1 MTQTAHKKNFKIC
14 LVSIS
19 LAKGGAERSVAML
32 SQMLSSLGHQVH
44 IVVLNNE
51 IDFKYS
57 GTLFNLGALKPKN
70 DHFPA
75 RLTRFKK
82 LRGYLTT
89 QAFDVVIDH
98 RPKNEYFREL
108 FYAKYIYRNLS
119 AIYVVHSSKKQEYFP
134 RWSQKWPPYIILN

>member
-1 MTQTAHKKNFKIC
+1 MTQTAHKKKFKIC

-57 GTLFNLGALKPKN
+57 GTLFNLGTLKPK
-70 DHFPA
+70 DDYFLA

-82 LRGYLTT
+82 LRRYLKT

-108 FYAKYIYRNLS
+108 FYATYIYRNLS
-119 AIYVVHSSKKQEYFP
+119 AIYVVHSS
-134 RWSQKWPPYIILN
+134 

>member
-1 MTQTAHKKNFKIC
+1 MTQTAHKKKFKIC

-57 GTLFNLGALKPKN
+57 GTLFNLGTLKPKSN
-70 DHFPA
+70 TISNQGFSTATCFD
-75 RLTRFKK
+75 LC
-82 LRGYLTT
+82 RG
-89 QAFDVVIDH
+89 A
-98 RPKNEYFREL
+98 
-108 FYAKYIYRNLS
+108 
-119 AIYVVHSSKKQEYFP
+119 HSSSCSSTLSVIGAEKIN
-134 RWSQKWPPYIILN
+134 RWK